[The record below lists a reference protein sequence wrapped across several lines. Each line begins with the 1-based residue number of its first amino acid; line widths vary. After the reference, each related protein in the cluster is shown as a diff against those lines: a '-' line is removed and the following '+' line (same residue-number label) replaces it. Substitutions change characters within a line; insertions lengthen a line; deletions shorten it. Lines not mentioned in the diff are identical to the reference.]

1 MSTNEECRLPPKL
14 GIEAWETILGFQG
27 THIKSG
33 THMKDK
39 IKLALAQVSSKREN
53 KEANLQKIEKLTL
66 KAKQQGADLVIFPEM
81 SLTGYVVLDQVYE
94 LAETIPGPSTQKIES
109 LAKQTGMHIIFG
121 MPELSEK
128 TQATVFNTAVFV
140 GPKGLIGKYRK
151 MYLPTHSVFEEKR
164 YFRPGYEPAAFQT
177 DLGNIGLSIC
187 YDIFFPEV
195 YRLTRLKGAQLLV
208 CISASP
214 AVRRGYFEILTSAR
228 ALENTAFLAY
238 VNLSGVEDGL
248 QFWGGSRLVC
258 PTGDV
263 VAKARY
269 DEEDF
274 IVCEVDYND
283 LRTAETFIPT
293 LRDLRP
299 ELFDKL
305 KEYSELL

>member
-1 MSTNEECRLPPKL
+1 M
-14 GIEAWETILGFQG
+14 ILGFQDI
-27 THIKSG
+27 HIEKWK
-33 THMKDK
+33 HMKDK
-39 IKLALAQVSSKREN
+39 IKLALAQISSKREN
-53 KEANLQKIEKLTL
+53 KNENFLKIEQLTL
-66 KAKQQGADLVIFPEM
+66 KAKEQAADLVIFPEL
-81 SLTGYVVLDQVYE
+81 SLTGYVVRDQVYE
-94 LAETIPGPSTQKIES
+94 LAETIPGPTVEKAEA
-109 LAKQTGMHIIFG
+109 LAKKTGMHIIFG

-128 TQATVFNTAVFV
+128 TQATAFNTAVFV
-140 GPKGLIGKYRK
+140 GPQGLIGKYRK

-164 YFRPGYEPAAFQT
+164 YFRPGYQTAAFQT
-177 DLGNIGLSIC
+177 DLGNIGLCIC
-187 YDIFFPEV
+187 YDVFFPEV
-195 YRLTRLKGAQLLV
+195 LRLTRLQGAQLIV

-238 VNLSGVEDGL
+238 VNLAGVEDGL
-248 QFWGGSRLVC
+248 QFWGGSRLVS

-263 VAKARY
+263 VAKAKY

-274 IVCEVDYND
+274 VICEVDYND

>member
-1 MSTNEECRLPPKL
+1 
-14 GIEAWETILGFQG
+14 
-27 THIKSG
+27 
-33 THMKDK
+33 MKDK
-39 IKLALAQVSSKREN
+39 IKIALAQISSKREN
-53 KEANLQKIEKLTL
+53 KEANFQKIEKLTV
-66 KAKQQGADLVIFPEM
+66 KAKEQGAELAIFPEM
-81 SLTGYVVLDQVYE
+81 SLTGYVVHDQFYE
-94 LAETIPGPSTQKIES
+94 LAETIPGPTVVKAEA
-109 LAKQTGMHIIFG
+109 LAKKTGMHLIFG

-164 YFRPGYEPAAFQT
+164 YLRPGYQTAAFQT
-177 DLGNIGLSIC
+177 DIGNIGLCIC

-195 YRLTRLKGAQLLV
+195 VRLTRLNGAQLIV

-214 AVRRGYFEILTSAR
+214 AVRRSYFETLTCAR
-228 ALENTAFLAY
+228 AIENTAYVAY
-238 VNLSGVEDGL
+238 VNLAGVQDGL
-248 QFWGGSRLVC
+248 QFWGGSRLVS
-258 PTGDV
+258 PNGDV
-263 VAKARY
+263 LAKAKY

-274 IVCEVDYND
+274 LTCEVDFSD

-305 KEYSELL
+305 KEAAELL

>member
-1 MSTNEECRLPPKL
+1 
-14 GIEAWETILGFQG
+14 
-27 THIKSG
+27 
-33 THMKDK
+33 MKDK
-39 IKLALAQVSSKREN
+39 IKLALAQISSKREN
-53 KEANLQKIEKLTL
+53 KEANLQKMEKLTL
-66 KAKQQGADLVIFPEM
+66 KAKYQGADLVIFPEM

-94 LAETIPGPSTQKIES
+94 LAETVPGTSTKKIEA
-109 LAKQTGMHIIFG
+109 LAKQTGMHVIFG

-187 YDIFFPEV
+187 YDVFFPEV

-214 AVRRGYFEILTSAR
+214 AVRKGYFEILTSAR

-238 VNLSGVEDGL
+238 VNLAGVEDGL

-263 VAKARY
+263 IAKASY

-274 IVCEVDYND
+274 IVCEVDYSE

-299 ELFDKL
+299 ELFEKL
-305 KEYSELL
+305 KEYSERL